1 MKTILTLTLSL
12 SLFSPLGAIVTRAA
26 DQAPAKPA
34 TPPAPPAPAAPATP
48 PATPANPISAERR
61 AEMMQKQAEMLK
73 NYDKNG
79 NGKLD
84 QEEIVLM
91 QKDRQD
97 ELLKKYDKNAN
108 GKMDDD
114 EREAYRG
121 DMRKQR
127 EEMLNKR
134 RGELGKPTPKPEAPK
149 EEKKE
154 DKK

>member
-12 SLFSPLGAIVTRAA
+12 SLFSPLGAIVTHAA

>member
-12 SLFSPLGAIVTRAA
+12 SLLSPLGAIVARAV
-26 DQAPAKPA
+26 DEAPAKPVV
-34 TPPAPPAPAAPATP
+34 PPVPVAPATP
-48 PATPANPISAERR
+48 PAAPANPISPERR
-61 AEMMQKQAEMLK
+61 AEMAQRQAEMLK
-73 NYDKNG
+73 KYDKNG

-84 QEEIVLM
+84 QEEIVVM

-97 ELLKKYDKNAN
+97 ELLKKYDKNSN

-114 EREAYRG
+114 ERESYRG

-127 EEMLNKR
+127 EEMLNQR
-134 RGELGKPTPKPEAPK
+134 RGQLGKPAPKPEAPK

>member
-34 TPPAPPAPAAPATP
+34 VPPVPPVPAVPPAAPS
-48 PATPANPISAERR
+48 NPISAERR

-79 NGKLD
+79 NGKLE

-134 RGELGKPTPKPEAPK
+134 RGELGKPAAKPEAPK

>member
-12 SLFSPLGAIVTRAA
+12 SMLSPLGAIVARAA

-34 TPPAPPAPAAPATP
+34 APAVPAPPATP
-48 PATPANPISAERR
+48 PAAPANPISAERR

-84 QEEIVLM
+84 QDEIVLM
-91 QKDRQD
+91 QKVRQD
-97 ELLKKYDKNAN
+97 ELLKKYDKNGN

-134 RGELGKPTPKPEAPK
+134 RGELGKPAPKPEAPK